1 MLIIGGLWDPHL
13 KGAFDLYKKS
23 VEAGGSPEIII
34 GNATHLNWWEGSQES
49 LLKFFNKHLKF
60 EEVINSK
67 DSQREKKIW
76 NISLNKWEELDNK
89 FHPEFIFGLKSD
101 GTANIDIE
109 DGSLTINSKG
119 SGWFTIVNDPWR
131 PTPSDGGHLGPNPG
145 KFNRNIIDKRLDV
158 GVFQTNFF
166 EKDQNFTGIP
176 ILETSVKSDQ
186 TNFDIC
192 IALSLVD
199 EENKKINQ
207 FSTGFLRVKNSK
219 INVDCNYK
227 IKMQP
232 TNICLIKRSRL
243 RLSISAAAY
252 PCIGVNPGVEDES
265 IGATTINHRITTL
278 NFVLN
283 KTFLKMTPFFT

>member
-1 MLIIGGLWDPHL
+1 M
-13 KGAFDLYKKS
+13 
-23 VEAGGSPEIII
+23 
-34 GNATHLNWWEGSQES
+34 
-49 LLKFFNKHLKF
+49 
-60 EEVINSK
+60 
-67 DSQREKKIW
+67 
-76 NISLNKWEELDNK
+76 
-89 FHPEFIFGLKSD
+89 
-101 GTANIDIE
+101 
-109 DGSLTINSKG
+109 NSKG
-119 SGWFTIVNDPWR
+119 SGWFTIVHDPWR
-131 PTPSDGGHLGPNPG
+131 PTQADGGHLGPNPG

-199 EENKKINQ
+199 EENKKVNQ

-219 INVDCNYK
+219 KNVECNYQ
-227 IKMQP
+227 ITMQP
-232 TNICLIKRSRL
+232 TNICLLKRSRL

-252 PCIGVNPGVEDES
+252 PSIGVNPGVGDEM

-278 NFVLN
+278 SFVLN
-283 KTFLKMTPFFT
+283 KTFIKMRPFFK